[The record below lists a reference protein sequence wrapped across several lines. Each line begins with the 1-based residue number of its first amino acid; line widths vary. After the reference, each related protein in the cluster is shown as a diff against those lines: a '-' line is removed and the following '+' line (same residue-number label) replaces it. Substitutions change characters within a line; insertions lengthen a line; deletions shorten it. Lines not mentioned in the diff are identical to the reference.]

1 MFQRPPDS
9 IDDAGKHEASP
20 EEPETSPDR
29 QPDELFDASDL
40 EESITDNLEAGL
52 TTLKQRALDRLA
64 EVLARFKTT
73 KSGRVS
79 KRPDKSSNLDAKN
92 VTSVVMIE
100 ESDDQRVTFLC
111 SKNEGLA
118 KEDEVFLEKLGKLL
132 SSAPKSSDDGKRL
145 PRVDY
150 YYAALRDAYRQ
161 AASVQMPP
169 TLTEDTMKLVSSHRV
184 GVKEWQGI
192 VIDIDQRPTLSWEV
206 ADCLSNKERDEAVAD
221 MCDSIQTLF
230 MADKAPYHEIR
241 DFIGGFYAAIQNPRE
256 RAGLKNLLR
265 QSLHGCERL
274 FSKAWSALL
283 FLARPFDAALVLVEL
298 SSTLQPFHSFR
309 FIAIPARKFRTAK
322 YLGMRTSPPLE
333 TLIALQCQPQNKEWV
348 EFLRSRKAARVYSN
362 KLGISRSIHAEVQL
376 IGWLESRGFKTDIC
390 EDDAADG
397 TQDATSSPLS
407 KPTPA
412 VIGSII
418 HGTGQTKGGANL
430 LRATISSDVS
440 YGLYREE

>member
-1 MFQRPPDS
+1 MRS
-9 IDDAGKHEASP
+9 HSSKV
-20 EEPETSPDR
+20 
-29 QPDELFDASDL
+29 FDHIF
-40 EESITDNLEAGL
+40 EHN
-52 TTLKQRALDRLA
+52 R
-64 EVLARFKTT
+64 
-73 KSGRVS
+73 
-79 KRPDKSSNLDAKN
+79 
-92 VTSVVMIE
+92 
-100 ESDDQRVTFLC
+100 
-111 SKNEGLA
+111 
-118 KEDEVFLEKLGKLL
+118 
-132 SSAPKSSDDGKRL
+132 

-184 GVKEWQGI
+184 GAKEWQGI
-192 VIDIDQRPTLSWEV
+192 VIDIDKRPTLSWEV

-348 EFLRSRKAARVYSN
+348 EFLQSRKAARVYSN

-376 IGWLESRGFKTDIC
+376 IGWLESRGFKTVGQAFPYIGCSRKCCFFC
-390 EDDAADG
+390 ELFRTLHRKFAARG
-397 TQDATSSPLS
+397 THETVFPRWGLPKAIATDNNLEWLDPIMNEFRTYVRTMLQTVLRMPHPL
-407 KPTPA
+407 PYR
-412 VIGSII
+412 
-418 HGTGQTKGGANL
+418 NL
-430 LRATISSDVS
+430 LQQSSAALS
-440 YGLYREE
+440 TAQARQREEPTFSERPSAVT